1 MKNNNQ
7 KIVRKLSY
15 RSIKTNRM
23 RNIFACIAISLTALL
38 FTALLSIGIGMI
50 QISEEQTM
58 RQIGT
63 TAHAGLKDVTMEEY
77 QKISSHPLV
86 KDSSYN
92 IIIGVATNKELI
104 KRQTE
109 IRYTKPHDLDFGFT
123 KLEKGNL
130 PTKEDEIVVDTIVMD
145 MLNVPH
151 KVGVKITL
159 SYPFMG
165 KEYNETFTVSGWYEG
180 DPVIGASQVYLSK
193 AYLDKISQ
201 GYTEEDFVKASKEN
215 SLAIGLIQGSI
226 VFKNSRN
233 IEPNVIKIIEESGY
247 STKNIRYGINWG
259 YMTEQSQDLDFVST
273 MIIVVAFLVMMLTGY
288 LIIYNIFQISIM
300 KDIRFFGLLKTV
312 GATKKQIRR
321 LVIRQ
326 VLLLSCIGIPIGL
339 ILGFFVGNVM
349 MPIFLNLATG
359 LQSTNFK
366 IRPNAL
372 IFLFGAAFTF
382 ITVIISCRKPSKI
395 AGSVSPI
402 EATKY
407 ADVKIGRRKKKQTT
421 GGAKISRM
429 ALSNMA
435 RNKKKTSIVILS
447 LSLSI
452 ILLTEVVTF
461 SKSFS
466 LDQYLENMLTGD
478 FTICSVSLL
487 NFNANTID
495 KKLPDDFYQFM
506 SQQEGIENTS
516 KMYVTDY
523 MSHTLSDKGLTRF
536 KELYENDKLDVYEGP
551 YTNLPVIQ
559 STLEKNTP
567 IDERRYAYDDFL
579 LNKLEVLDGKFDL
592 EKFRTGNYILVAPLM
607 DANLSYY
614 RPGDLVEL
622 SFRGPDST
630 QVAIKDADGS
640 IVSYYWENDIKRTY
654 EVMAVVD
661 IPLSMTIR
669 NFPINALTT
678 VLPLD
683 EVLKYDNQAKLF
695 AASFLVDDKK
705 EADIQNLLENYTT
718 KIDPNTDFESKE
730 NLRDEFNSLTS
741 TFSIIGG
748 ALSFVIGFIG
758 ILNFINT
765 MLTSVITR
773 RREFAMLQS
782 IGLTN
787 SQLKRM
793 LLYEG
798 MYYIGFTG
806 IISFIIGSLLSVLV
820 VRAFNNIAAYF
831 VYHFTVIPYLA
842 VMPIF
847 IIIAIIVPYIAY
859 YSAKKQSIVE
869 RLREGE

>member
-7 KIVRKLSY
+7 KVIRKLSY
-15 RSIKTNRM
+15 RSIQTNRL
-23 RNIFACIAISLTALL
+23 RNTFACIAISLTALL

-50 QISEEQTM
+50 QVSEEQTM

-63 TAHAGLKDVTMEEY
+63 KAHAGLKDVTIEEY

-92 IIIGVATNKELI
+92 IIIGVATNEELI

-109 IRYTKPHDLDFGFT
+109 IRYTQSHDLDFGFT
-123 KLEKGNL
+123 ELKKGNL

-151 KVGVKITL
+151 QVGVKITL
-159 SYPFMG
+159 SFPFMG
-165 KEYNETFTVSGWYEG
+165 KDYNETFTVSGWYEG

-201 GYTEEDFVKASKEN
+201 GFTEEDFVKASKEN
-215 SLAIGLIQGSI
+215 SIAIGLIQGSI
-226 VFKNSRN
+226 VFKNARN

-247 STKNIRYGINWG
+247 SIKNIRYGINWG
-259 YMTEQSQDLDFVST
+259 YLTEQSQDLDFVST

-321 LVIRQ
+321 LVRRQ
-326 VLLLSCIGIPIGL
+326 VLLLSCIGLPIGL
-339 ILGFFVGNVM
+339 ILGYLVGNIM
-349 MPIFLNLATG
+349 MPIFLKAASG
-359 LQSTNFK
+359 LQTTNFQ
-366 IRPNAL
+366 IRPNPL
-372 IFLFGAAFTF
+372 IFLFGTVFTF

-407 ADVKIGRRKKKQTT
+407 ADVKVGRRKKKQTT
-421 GGAKISRM
+421 GGAKLSRM

-461 SKSFS
+461 SRSFS
-466 LDQYLENMLTGD
+466 IDEYLENMITGD

-487 NFNANTID
+487 NFHANNID
-495 KKLPDDFYQFM
+495 IKLPEDFYDFM
-506 SQQEGIENTS
+506 KKQEGIESAS
-516 KMYVTDY
+516 KMYVTEY
-523 MSHTLSDKGLTRF
+523 MDHSLSDKGLTRF
-536 KELYENDKLDVYEGP
+536 KELYENDKLDIYEGP
-551 YTNLPVIQ
+551 YTNLPVVQ
-559 STLEKNTP
+559 STIEKNIP
-567 IDERRYAYDDFL
+567 IDERRYAYDESL
-579 LNKLEVLDGKFDL
+579 LNKLEVLDGKFDM
-592 EKFRTGNYILVAPLM
+592 EKYKTGNYILVAPLM
-607 DANLSYY
+607 DMNTTYY
-614 RPGDLVEL
+614 KPGDKVEL
-622 SFRGPDST
+622 SFRGPDSR
-630 QVAIKDADGS
+630 QVELKGADGS
-640 IVSYYWENDIKRTY
+640 IIKYYWENDIKRTY
-654 EVMAVVD
+654 EVMAIVD
-661 IPLSMTIR
+661 IPYSMTIR
-669 NFPINALTT
+669 NFPVNALTT

-683 EVLKYDNQAKLF
+683 EVLKYDKQGVPF
-695 AASFLVDDKK
+695 AVSFLVDDEK
-705 EADIQNLLENYTT
+705 EANIQSLLEDYTT

-730 NLRDEFNSLTS
+730 SLRDEFGSLTS

-758 ILNFINT
+758 VLNFINT

-798 MYYIGFTG
+798 LYYIGFTG
-806 IISFIIGSLLSVLV
+806 VISFIIGSLLSVLV

-831 VYHFTVIPYLA
+831 VYQFTVMPFIA

-847 IIIAIIVPYIAY
+847 IVIAIIVPYIAY